1 VKYYISLFFAILWM
15 DSCSGLFYQVFPVL
29 EKFSSLWLF
38 SCDSG
43 IIMLSLI
50 TLRRKSLKYLFLF
63 ISIILIGLIPYTY
76 EDGITLVQFLNGSR
90 DFVPLF
96 FSLIFITNMLYSN
109 YRIIFYQKMNRF
121 ILYFLSVQVPICIV
135 QFLIYGMGDEVGG
148 TGGSFGSGNISILI
162 YICTFYLLSH
172 TANTKKLLEAL
183 FKNKYLLLLWIPSL
197 INETKITFILIP
209 CFFLMC
215 FEYNFRKIIKN
226 IPIMFIGVIF
236 LIAFLQ
242 MYQYFEDNNRSIV
255 EVMQGGYIVE
265 YDLEKSYETIEK
277 YGDELGKY
285 TDSRTLRLILG
296 MIELGKNNMSLI
308 FGKSLGH
315 FKGGTIGQTKFAR
328 ENEYV
333 TGKGSK
339 SFILVGLM
347 QIGIV
352 GTVLIYLA
360 IFMGLSKRNEKLPSL
375 KNNDSKMRYF
385 LLLVALGISYYS
397 TAFLNFYLSAM
408 FFYVGIV
415 STLPN
420 SIAEQ
425 LKAQPFYP
433 KKKQYS
439 ILKHLYLPKTNL
451 SIA

>member
-1 VKYYISLFFAILWM
+1 M
-15 DSCSGLFYQVFPVL
+15 DSCSGLFYQVFPML
-29 EKFSSLWLF
+29 EKFSSLLLF
-38 SCDSG
+38 SCDSC
-43 IIMLSLI
+43 LVLLALV

-63 ISIILIGLIPYTY
+63 ISIILIALIPYTY
-76 EDGITLVQFLNGSR
+76 EDGITLGQFLNGSR

-109 YRIIFYQKMNRF
+109 YKIIFYQKMNRF

-162 YICTFYLLSH
+162 YVGTFYLLSH
-172 TANTKKLLEAL
+172 TANTKKLFEVL

-197 INETKITFILIP
+197 INETKITFLLIP
-209 CFFLMC
+209 LFFLMC

-226 IPIMFIGVIF
+226 TPIVFIGVIF
-236 LIAFLQ
+236 SLAFLQ
-242 MYQYFEDNNRSIV
+242 MYQYFNEDRSLA

-296 MIELGKNNMSLI
+296 MLELGKNNMSII

-352 GTVLIYLA
+352 GTVFIYLA
-360 IFMGLSKRNEKLPSL
+360 IFIGLSRRNEKLPSL

-385 LLLVALGISYYS
+385 LLLVTLGISYYS
-397 TAFLNFYLSAM
+397 TAFLSFYLSAM
-408 FFYVGIV
+408 FFYIGIV

-420 SIAEQ
+420 SIVEQ

-433 KKKQYS
+433 KRNS
-439 ILKHLYLPKTNL
+439 ILKHLYLPRTNIG
-451 SIA
+451 IA